1 MSITQDNEYI
11 EILKNKIVVKEKE
24 IEEEIKK
31 STNGIWGGL
40 VINILFIISAYVLF
54 NKRNII
60 VLNILFYIII
70 ILAFIC
76 LVVVIS
82 CYHDIKVAKHKN
94 IELESLKEELELEQI
109 PNQNIIV
116 RADKQFKINQKDL
129 QRYYDLNLSQTKF
142 LSKLGILLIL
152 FGLTI
157 ISISILLYLRIK
169 DDLWLLLMGTVSGVL
184 IDFVGAIFI
193 TMYTKS
199 LEASVKFHSKLA
211 GSNSLLLANSIATK
225 ISDEKLRE
233 STLSEIA
240 KNIACKDL
248 SDI

>member
-1 MSITQDNEYI
+1 MSIIQGNEYI
-11 EILKNKIVVKEKE
+11 ETLKNKIVVKEKE

-31 STNGIWGGL
+31 ATNGMWGGL
-40 VINILFIISAYVLF
+40 VVGILFIIGAYALF

-60 VLNILFYIII
+60 AFNVLFYIIM

-76 LVVVIS
+76 LAVAIS
-82 CYHDIKVAKHKN
+82 CYYDIKIAKHKN
-94 IELESLKEELELEQI
+94 IELDSLKEELELEQI

-142 LSKLGILLIL
+142 LSKLGIFLIL

-169 DDLWLLLMGTVSGVL
+169 DDLWLLLIGAVSGVL

-211 GSNSLLLANSIATK
+211 GSNILLLANSIATK
-225 ISDEKLRE
+225 INDKKLRE

-240 KNIACKDL
+240 KNMACKDFV
-248 SDI
+248 

>member
-1 MSITQDNEYI
+1 MSIIQGNEYI
-11 EILKNKIVVKEKE
+11 ETLKNKIVVKEKE
-24 IEEEIKK
+24 IEEEKK
-31 STNGIWGGL
+31 ATNGMWGGL
-40 VINILFIISAYVLF
+40 VVGILFIIGAYALF

-60 VLNILFYIII
+60 AFNVLFYIIM

-76 LVVVIS
+76 LAVAIS
-82 CYHDIKVAKHKN
+82 CYYDIKIAKHKN
-94 IELESLKEELELEQI
+94 IELDSLKEELELEQI
-109 PNQNIIV
+109 PKQNIIV

-142 LSKLGILLIL
+142 LSKLGIFLIL

-169 DDLWLLLMGTVSGVL
+169 DDLWLLLIGAVSGVL

-211 GSNSLLLANSIATK
+211 GSNILLLANSIATK
-225 ISDEKLRE
+225 INDEKLRE

-240 KNIACKDL
+240 KNMACKDFV
-248 SDI
+248 